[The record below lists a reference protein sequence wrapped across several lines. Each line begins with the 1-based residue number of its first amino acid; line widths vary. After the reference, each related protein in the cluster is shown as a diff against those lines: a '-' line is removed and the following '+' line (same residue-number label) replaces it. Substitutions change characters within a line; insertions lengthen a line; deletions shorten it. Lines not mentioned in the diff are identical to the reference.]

1 MGHTM
6 RTNATNFYTGIN
18 LYLAGIP
25 TYYHPWAT
33 STPLTNQ
40 QHPNI
45 DTDLELATPHNLLNY
60 SHKNSLPLT
69 TTRLNILRHY
79 RMLQPIMAYPVIWQD
94 RDLDRYLV
102 TESTA
107 KKEII
112 DHLFTGDWHPRT
124 KLKPLSTFH

>member
-1 MGHTM
+1 M
-6 RTNATNFYTGIN
+6 RTNASNFYTGIN

-25 TYYHPWAT
+25 TYYRPWAV
-33 STPLTNQ
+33 SIPLTSQ

-79 RMLQPIMAYPVIWQD
+79 RLLQPIMAYPVIWQD

-112 DHLFTGDWHPRT
+112 DHLFTGDWYPRT
-124 KLKPLSTFH
+124 QQNTLSTSH